1 MVQGPDDQFG
11 IFCSDPKGSF
21 VVCDNANGS
30 FLGCVSN
37 DQVPCNAKIGG
48 HVDHKYLLPS
58 SFDKDKY
65 AGIPVQDCDHPSG
78 SQLWYVCQNNKIPF
92 MGCCKSNPCND
103 IGCPG
108 DDLIP
113 AKLSS
118 FPPNRAPFL
127 VYEGDNAETTTTG
140 STSSA
145 AGLTST
151 ASSAAATP
159 TQTSAP
165 TGHESGGVSGAM
177 IGGIL
182 GGVAAL
188 VIFGAV
194 VFWKMRKRQQAGA
207 TRADTPDNMAGLPEN
222 SDPGVFDS
230 GYYRGSRRSNLTGET
245 PTSLIP
251 LTPATAN
258 RYNVVKS
265 SMGSPPSSPPASP
278 QPYYAYPGGS
288 GVAGQ
293 SESPQHL
300 PPAYSYPS
308 INASGYEPVAS
319 PAPIAELDSTPVYST
334 PVYAELPG
342 SYPSSGPESAS
353 PASNEGYE
361 QCQAQP
367 NTYDTP
373 YQGTDTSSSIPH
385 ALVPGQGAQMAR
397 NF

>member
-11 IFCSDPKGSF
+11 IFCPDPKGSF
-21 VVCDNANGS
+21 IVCDNANGS

-78 SQLWYVCQNNKIPF
+78 SQLWYVCQNNQIPF

-103 IGCPG
+103 IGCPS

-127 VYEGDNAETTTTG
+127 VYEGDNAGTTTTG
-140 STSSA
+140 STTSA
-145 AGLTST
+145 QGLTST

-159 TQTSAP
+159 THTSAP
-165 TGHESGGVSGAM
+165 TGQSGGVSGAM

-194 VFWKMRKRQQAGA
+194 VFWKMRQRQQAGA
-207 TRADTPDNMAGLPEN
+207 TRAGTPDNMAGLPEN
-222 SDPGVFDS
+222 GDPGVFDS
-230 GYYRGSRRSNLTGET
+230 GYYRGARRSNLTGEAS
-245 PTSLIP
+245 TSPIP
-251 LTPATAN
+251 LNSVTAN
-258 RYNVVKS
+258 RYSGVKS
-265 SMGSPPSSPPASP
+265 SMSSPPSSPPASP
-278 QPYYAYPGGS
+278 QAYYALPGGS

-293 SESPQHL
+293 SESPQHP
-300 PPAYSYPS
+300 PPAYPFAQLSPR
-308 INASGYEPVAS
+308 GYEPVAS
-319 PAPIAELDSTPVYST
+319 PAPIAELDSTPVY
-334 PVYAELPG
+334 AELPG
-342 SYPSSGPESAS
+342 SYPSTGPEAAS
-353 PASNEGYE
+353 PASNQGDGQY
-361 QCQAQP
+361 QAQP
-367 NTYDTP
+367 GTYDTP
-373 YQGTDTSSSIPH
+373 YQGTDTSSSVPH
-385 ALVPGQGAQMAR
+385 ALVPGQGAHMAR

>member
-11 IFCSDPKGSF
+11 IFCPDPKGSF
-21 VVCDNANGS
+21 IVCDNANGS

-58 SFDKDKY
+58 SFDKAKY

-78 SQLWYVCQNNKIPF
+78 SQLWYVCQNNKVPF
-92 MGCCKSNPCND
+92 MGCCKSNPCNGN
-103 IGCPG
+103 GCPS

-127 VYEGDNAETTTTG
+127 VYEGDNAGTTTTG
-140 STSSA
+140 TTSSA
-145 AGLTST
+145 AGPSST

-159 TQTSAP
+159 THTTAP
-165 TGHESGGVSGAM
+165 TGQSGGVSGAM

-207 TRADTPDNMAGLPEN
+207 TRASTPDNMAGLPEN
-222 SDPGVFDS
+222 GDPGVFDS
-230 GYYRGSRRSNLTGET
+230 GYYRGARRSNLTGEAS
-245 PTSLIP
+245 TSPIP

-258 RYNVVKS
+258 RYSGVKT

-278 QPYYAYPGGS
+278 QPYFAYPGAS
-288 GVAGQ
+288 GQ
-293 SESPQHL
+293 SQSPQHP
-300 PPAYSYPS
+300 PPAYPFAQLSPR
-308 INASGYEPVAS
+308 GYEPVATQQEYV
-319 PAPIAELDSTPVYST
+319 AELDSTPI
-334 PVYAELPG
+334 YAELPG
-342 SYPSSGPESAS
+342 SPGPAPAS
-353 PASNEGYE
+353 PTSNQGHGQY
-361 QCQAQP
+361 QALP
-367 NTYDTP
+367 DTYNTP
-373 YQGTDTSSSIPH
+373 YQGTETSSSVPH